1 MINDSLDIFNP
12 RERFTATGVLYSD
25 RPEISGGGEEF
36 SYEYVNPYSS
46 TYRRL
51 YANIQGEAGEVA
63 IRSNDNI
70 QPVINKS
77 RIKLANGILY
87 NVLSVEIDY
96 QAASKQALRMFGTPV
111 GTQLVMRL
119 VPAEN
124 AWQV

>member
-25 RPEISGGGEEF
+25 RPEIACGGEEF

-119 VPAEN
+119 VPSEN